1 MNALTD
7 TALSQQAQHITRA
20 INNTVEWLAE
30 ARQCST
36 RLELEAERLHRELQR
51 CKITAHRLTHAASEP
66 FSIGLYGHAL
76 PVKTQLIT
84 LLGHQPLTVDNATL
98 AIRYRPAAVA
108 TAPCITLLTES
119 ELIRLLFITA
129 GQPSIDET
137 RLNAQRVTL
146 MRQRQTEITTG
157 MHAEQVMALW
167 DTLARYQPH
176 TEDTAAFWFDV
187 AELAPYLSIDQRAE
201 LFSPLWHEQAEF
213 TALYRQLAHALRH
226 FGDTPQ
232 CQLAADE
239 LCHLN
244 GLIDGS
250 LALHLNLPTD
260 NDVQLHGLNPHPQ
273 KQRSFSGAELA
284 LLATEVCLTQCPH
297 ASPFNEPI
305 ELLDIPADV
314 SGNEHD
320 TLIMRVLQ
328 AKRAGMLDEYS
339 ARRQPQRLLVNA
351 AVKQPQDI
359 VRVGKAFTYWLQCQR
374 GDQLPRSDADQPDLI
389 WLLTADRHASVNQP
403 WDEAVQRY
411 VGTPG
416 MEWGALLAINDQ
428 DIQRML
434 VYLTANANGAAQ
446 RQRLAGQWQA
456 LQHHLS
462 ETLMIGW
469 YQPIPVDEPV
479 LKRQTAQRLLK
490 ALQARTGVHGE
501 LLERLLPSRDAL
513 RRVYQRTVNTP
524 QPDADTFS
532 IGIELDLLTENTPLS
547 GIAPGESPFA
557 HAVFQTWIEHLRALA
572 NHSALLQLIDVDQ
585 STLNLLVEELITAAF
600 RLELP
605 RQLQQA
611 VCSAKEVEE
620 RQISQAL
627 SVLGDF
633 VAWLGF
639 QQLPLAQ
646 RPASRIHHGQ
656 AIFVIPTMTDIAN
669 TVRLTQ
675 LATTPVNGAAFY
687 IYDWLVGLST
697 LIEQN
702 SGYSAAMTLDARQRA
717 RLASIL
723 SA

>member
-7 TALSQQAQHITRA
+7 SALSQQAQRITHA

-36 RLELEAERLHRELQR
+36 RLEREAERLHRELQR

-76 PVKTQLIT
+76 AVKTQLVT
-84 LLGHQPLTVDNATL
+84 LFGHQPLTVDNAIL
-98 AIRYRPAAVA
+98 AIRYRPAAAA

-119 ELIRLLFITA
+119 DLIRLLFNTA
-129 GQPSIDET
+129 GKPPIDDT

-146 MRQRQTEITTG
+146 MRQRQTEIIAG
-157 MHAEQVMALW
+157 MCAEQVMALW

-176 TEDTAAFWFDV
+176 TDDAAAFWFTA
-187 AELAPYLSIDQRAE
+187 AELAPYLNIDQRAQ
-201 LFSPLWHEQAEF
+201 LFSPLWNEQAEF

-232 CQLAADE
+232 CYLPADE

-260 NDVQLHGLNPHPQ
+260 TDVQLQLLNERHHQ
-273 KQRSFSGAELA
+273 QCDFSGAELA

-314 SGNEHD
+314 SGNDHD
-320 TLIMRVLQ
+320 NLIMRVLQ
-328 AKRAGMLDEYS
+328 AKRACLLDEYS

-351 AVKQPQDI
+351 AVKQQQDI
-359 VRVGKAFTYWLQCQR
+359 VRVGKALTYWLQCQR
-374 GDQLPRSDADQPDLI
+374 GAQLPRSDADKPDLI
-389 WLLTADRHASVNQP
+389 WLLTADRHASVNQS

-416 MEWGALLAINDQ
+416 IEWGALLAIDNQ

-434 VYLTANANGAAQ
+434 AYLTANANGAAQ

-456 LQHHLS
+456 LQRHLS
-462 ETLMIGW
+462 DTLMIGW
-469 YQPIPVDEPV
+469 YQPNPVDEPA
-479 LKRQTAQRLLK
+479 LKQQTAQRLLK

-513 RRVYQRTVNTP
+513 RRVHQRTVPPP

-532 IGIELDLLTENTPLS
+532 IGIELDLLSENTPVS
-547 GIAPGESPFA
+547 RTTTGESHFA
-557 HAVFQTWIEHLRALA
+557 HAVFQFWIAHLRTLA

-605 RQLQQA
+605 QQLQQA
-611 VCSAKEVEE
+611 VCAAKEVEE

-639 QQLPLAQ
+639 QQRPLAQ

-656 AIFVIPTMTDIAN
+656 AIFVIPAMTDVAN
-669 TVRLTQ
+669 TARLTH
-675 LATTPVNGAAFY
+675 LAATPVNGAAFY
-687 IYDWLVGLST
+687 IYDWLVGLNA

-702 SGYSAAMTLDARQRA
+702 SGYSAATTLDARQRA